1 MESLNYKSENIGR
14 KYLNN
19 MKKNQFL
26 KVKKKK
32 KIFIELK
39 EWELRPLKNTWYCSL
54 INYIPETIRK
64 SADGFKDKIV
74 NLFKRN
80 TSKQPEYE
88 TGK

>member
-1 MESLNYKSENIGR
+1 MENLNYKSENIGR

-19 MKKNQFL
+19 MKKNLFL
-26 KVKKKK
+26 KIKKKK

-54 INYIPETIRK
+54 INYIPETIKR
-64 SADGFKDKIV
+64 SVDGFKDKIV

-80 TSKQPEYE
+80 TSKQIEYE